1 MAGSILLVPIA
12 AIELALRVLVK
23 CPDGLFWVTMV
34 EEEEGEGI
42 RKSTRRSD
50 NKSCVAREGRREDDK
65 VVVVDMALAKA
76 LGEGTLLGDGVSR
89 LRDTTG
95 GGDKDRG
102 GRCVAASRVSAAWSD
117 DSAVVVG
124 GDDLVA
130 NFLFRFLLVA
140 LFTVGGF
147 P

>member
-1 MAGSILLVPIA
+1 MAGSILLVPNA

-34 EEEEGEGI
+34 EEEGEGI

-50 NKSCVAREGRREDDK
+50 NKSCVAREGRRDDDE

-117 DSAVVVG
+117 DSAVVGG

-130 NFLFRFLLVA
+130 SFLFRFLVVP